1 MLLPSNDPV
10 DQPPFALHIG
20 WYGTVLGLLIALYA
34 TPPLCP
40 PGASRYAWR
49 AASSSSRIGRKAV
62 APAKKVR
69 PLQNQPRV
77 YWLDDPLLQVTSV
90 PIANF
95 CAASTCA
102 DTTATGNSRTG
113 ANPSARQR

>member
-1 MLLPSNDPV
+1 MRLPRNNPLN
-10 DQPPFALHIG
+10 QPPFALHISC
-20 WYGTVLGLLIALYA
+20 YPTLLGLLIALYA
-34 TPPLCP
+34 ESLALRTARGILFVQIWPEGGCT
-40 PGASRYAWR
+40 
-49 AASSSSRIGRKAV
+49 V
-62 APAKKVR
+62 EAPAKKVR
-69 PLQNQPRV
+69 PLQNQPGV
-77 YWLDDPLLQVTSV
+77 YWLDDQLLQVTLV